1 MMDLGDIFGEMVW
14 GYRRAGRVVEQSGDV
29 SREKIDLYL
38 QKMKEIKAFLAKE
51 GITVHRTDYPTHQMQ
66 VQMKRMHL

>member
-1 MMDLGDIFGEMVW
+1 MMGYGEVFG
-14 GYRRAGRVVEQSGDV
+14 GYRRAGRMIAEESGDV

-38 QKMKEIKAFLAKE
+38 RKMKEIKGFLAKE